1 MSVVVGGNAPESII
15 DPVSVRKQAIGS
27 VRKTLMQH
35 DPNLFR
41 GVRVVS
47 FPDHHRHEAGLA
59 LGDPAEVVLVIPL
72 GEARRLAEFA
82 VR

>member
-1 MSVVVGGNAPESII
+1 
-15 DPVSVRKQAIGS
+15 
-27 VRKTLMQH
+27 MQH